1 MFASIGL
8 KIAIGI
14 GIVGI
19 AGGAWFYVQNLQSKL
34 DLAAERQART
44 MDVVNAQEAVMK
56 QLQND
61 IKKVQEVTNTLNQK
75 IAEANKSVSN
85 LNDKFDKNSSGKA
98 RDIGKDAEAKPE
110 VVEKIINRATK
121 DAIRCGELLTG
132 APLRPKE
139 TNSQCPE
146 LTVTKFEKS
155 DKTDKA
161 DNKEDIRKS
170 VK

>member
-1 MFASIGL
+1 M
-8 KIAIGI
+8 
-14 GIVGI
+14 
-19 AGGAWFYVQNLQSKL
+19 
-34 DLAAERQART
+34 AAL
-44 MDVVNAQEAVMK
+44 N
-56 QLQND
+56 QLQED
-61 IKKVQEVTNTLNQK
+61 IKKVQQVTNTLNEK
-75 IAEANKSVSN
+75 IAEANASVSK
-85 LNDKFDKNSSGKA
+85 LDDKFNKNSSGKA

-132 APLRPKE
+132 APLLPKE

-146 LTVTKFEKS
+146 LTVTKFKKE
-155 DKTDKA
+155 DKA

>member
-14 GIVGI
+14 GIIGI

-44 MDVVNAQEAVMK
+44 MDVVNSQVAALN
-56 QLQND
+56 QLQED
-61 IKKVQEVTNTLNQK
+61 IKKVQQVTNTLNEK
-75 IAEANKSVSN
+75 IAEANASVSK
-85 LNDKFDKNSSGKA
+85 LDDKFNKNSSGKA

-132 APLRPKE
+132 APLLPKE
-139 TNSQCPE
+139 TNSQSPE
-146 LTVTKFEKS
+146 LTVTNFKKE
-155 DKTDKA
+155 DKA